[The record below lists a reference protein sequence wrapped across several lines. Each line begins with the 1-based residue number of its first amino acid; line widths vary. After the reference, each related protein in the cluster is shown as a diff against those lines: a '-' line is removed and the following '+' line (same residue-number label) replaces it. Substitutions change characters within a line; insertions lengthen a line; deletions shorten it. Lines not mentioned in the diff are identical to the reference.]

1 MNQINVAVSGF
12 ALLTM
17 LIVLAYITLEKGWPI
32 LHLKRVRGREY
43 PFISD

>member
-17 LIVLAYITLEKGWPI
+17 LIVLAYITLEK
-32 LHLKRVRGREY
+32 RGKEY

>member
-17 LIVLAYITLEKGWPI
+17 LIVLAYITLEKGER
-32 LHLKRVRGREY
+32 KRVSVPVLGR
-43 PFISD
+43 